1 MAYMSGHSKW
11 ATTKRAKEA
20 KDSKRSNLFTK
31 LSKNITI
38 AAKSGAD
45 PDANFKLRMA
55 IDQARSMSMPKENIE
70 RAIKRGSGTGD
81 EANLESLLYE
91 AIVSGGVALLIE
103 VLTDNRNRTISN
115 IKHILTK
122 AGASLGNAGSV
133 QWMFDLKGEIG
144 LAKSGLNSDEEL
156 QIIEAGAEDILT
168 EDDTVKVITDASQLE
183 QVKNKLQIAKFEIK
197 SSAMIYLAKNKVIAP
212 DPDALLK
219 LLDAL
224 DDDDDVNNIYTNA
237 DI

>member
-1 MAYMSGHSKW
+1 MANMSGHSKW

-20 KDSKRSNLFTK
+20 KDFKRSNLFTK

-45 PDANFKLRMA
+45 PDSNFKLRMA

-70 RAIKRGSGTGD
+70 RAIKRGSGAGD
-81 EANLESLLYE
+81 EAALESLLYE
-91 AIVSGGVALLIE
+91 AMAAGGVALLIE
-103 VLTDNRNRTISN
+103 VLTDNRNRAISN
-115 IKHILTK
+115 VKHILTK

-133 QWMFDLKGEIG
+133 QWMFDIKGEIV
-144 LAKSGLNSDEEL
+144 LSINHLSPEQEL
-156 QIIEAGAEDILT
+156 QIIEAGAEDILA

-183 QVKNKLQIAKFEIK
+183 QVKNKLQTAKFDIK
-197 SSAMIYLAKNKVIAP
+197 SSAIIYLAKNKVIAP